1 MKLTLKKSVQV
12 DEEVEVEFPLFRH
25 HADGTE
31 GWWYDYFVRINEDGR
46 TLALKKTS
54 RGRDVETEVEV
65 SYTDIKTGLSY
76 YMNSYNAITPEE
88 FARELGLFTLSV
100 QEITT

>member
-1 MKLTLKKSVQV
+1 MKITLKKSVQV

-54 RGRDVETEVEV
+54 RGRVVETEVEV
-65 SYTDIKTGLSY
+65 SNTDIKTGLSY
-76 YMNSYNAITPEE
+76 YLNSYDAITAEA
-88 FARELGLFTLSV
+88 FARELRDF
-100 QEITT
+100 QEAIAAINK